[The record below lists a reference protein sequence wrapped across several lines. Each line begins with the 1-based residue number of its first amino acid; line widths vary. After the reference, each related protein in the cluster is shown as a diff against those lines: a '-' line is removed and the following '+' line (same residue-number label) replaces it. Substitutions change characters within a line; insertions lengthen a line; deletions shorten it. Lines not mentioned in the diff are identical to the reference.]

1 MQEFLLGIVEITL
14 GMSLLILLMLML
26 LKFIGGKFTAKCRY
40 ILWTLVMIR
49 LAIPLG
55 FGILPALIE
64 VPVETEPE
72 GKIIAVIPDM
82 EMSAPPQ
89 IIRDPLIY
97 SRDTPVDYIPV
108 PSEPEPF
115 ASESVTEEP
124 ITWEDVKTYIPHI
137 YLIGTAIFLLW
148 NLLSYWIYTAKILH
162 TAKEVYPYTQ
172 KIYEAVC
179 RKKGLSR
186 PPVLLVSPD
195 VSSPAAFGLFRR
207 RIVLPEIEFTEN
219 GLAGTLSHEVTHC
232 RRGDLWIKAVCL
244 LARAL
249 HWFNPLV
256 HLAAFRCEMEM
267 ELSCD
272 ESVLAGCDENTRA
285 AYGEVM
291 LDIIKRCRRNR
302 GALTTHFNPRK
313 NAVKARFTNILYGSG
328 KKRGLWLIAVCLVL
342 CLIAGAI
349 VACQTEE
356 ADIQDETVDERDSV
370 LWTYALSDTEILSYG
385 TDDNDVYYLYA
396 SGRDGGYY
404 PLTEISLDLF
414 QYGSNETLHETLPL
428 HAVSTDTGYL
438 FYLRYHI
445 QHAYFYEF
453 SLTREENR
461 LVFDDIRML
470 TEDEA
475 KELGIY
481 SAEMVTITSLE
492 ELARYLADGII
503 TQGLYDFYYDLL
515 SGKSDIPEYN
525 TLQIE
530 DYTIRFT
537 VPMTGY
543 ASYFSFTVTESGLD
557 TLPPGTYDWQ
567 ILDIREV
574 TVSGRSANHSAYT
587 DIPEVQKLFTFF
599 DGYFAYNTPFFGEA
613 MPHPAIHN
621 YIIEHYGTN
630 GSMDRDE
637 YMQIAEAEFGITDFS
652 SMRLEDWTDENGRL
666 FSGGVGGGWYGEV
679 TEVWEHEESENV
691 HITIQFYADCN
702 YLLKSHKI
710 AYKFGYDGT
719 WQGYSFVS
727 RSVYEPGDMYFAEYG
742 SVYEGITAGEGM
754 QIPLAF
760 PFADMTLTVPA
771 VWENISIVKTSE
783 TGFDIYEKTANEYWN
798 SRDKSNT
805 GGGYVCTVAYYT
817 KEEFAE
823 VEAQFRESEGVDV
836 YAEGFG
842 HSVVLGTD
850 ANYVYTMVEATD
862 VPWDGVPNPS
872 EAQYKQIQYQM
883 QTVLTTFMDE
893 NGITPNPLCP
903 ASIVYT
909 PEIKDTILRET
920 SGNYPTMEAYVT
932 DRMAKETTA
941 QYFAA
946 EPDGSFSN
954 KQKTANVTDTKLL
967 RLEKKGELADLAPE
981 GILECW
987 EYKYLIKL
995 DVPTEE
1001 VMIVGGQQEDDG
1013 WFDLEGQGNHTTV
1026 ALRYPDG
1033 TYTVLRNDVV
1043 ADGIDF
1049 TGYRNSYEEAIYDWY
1064 VTEYGLDLPLYVQD
1078 WINEITLPDTAIMG
1092 NQPVHRFDGEG
1103 WGIYIPIS
1111 TWYQSTDAMENQ
1123 WLWRSSYNTG
1133 STLTVDVFSHSLE
1146 DEYVT
1151 AEKQGYTPAD
1161 STKRVWKNHTDGL
1174 HSCYYYYENPN
1185 GGFWRV
1191 TIEWTDEGVTND
1203 NANIVIEPQILK
1215 LMAEKFVVFGA
1226 ANNADNAL
1234 TVTSPIYL
1242 CDDVYR
1248 SETTPTHGES
1258 TITFPDGLNGYKL
1271 YTCEVLLCTDGCD
1284 PQDVVWRN
1292 FFGYAGGYDLQEM
1305 ELNKTGSYPAKL
1317 YLMEYPEDIVAQI
1330 LSDMEKGGAS
1340 EDEMLAYRNRRWYLY
1355 LLTVD
1360 ADHYACIFLEPEN
1373 MAARP
1378 ENEQEIL
1385 DALVAS
1391 VQISMTQPKYD
1402 TELVS
1407 YPDTD
1412 RVFPVP
1418 EYWEEEQ
1425 IAVLEYTSDPKP
1437 DTGNTPPV
1445 FSFSLYEWLA
1455 YTEND
1460 TGLVWILS
1468 AYTLEDFA
1476 ETAEFWKNTHDTDV
1490 YTQIFSQ
1497 AKYLLGTDTEYAYV
1511 LILPT
1516 DVQFLEKDPVSY
1528 QQYERLQI
1536 SSQTVLGWFM
1546 EENGITPNPTC
1557 PASAVYA
1564 PAEETP
1570 EGIASAF
1577 LNRYLHRV
1585 YTFTE
1590 TAFTEMMDPAY
1601 HTPIAYLQDKVQY
1614 LSYTRQARG
1623 EMAYD
1628 FDVEYYNT
1636 QSTIPAEK
1644 FLACSIRASI
1654 RFRKEPYGEM
1664 VNLEERYIVTL
1675 RETETGWLVTDMMQ
1689 ENDRFDGMYKANGF
1703 DLNALLTEF
1712 DTSLAGD
1719 PDTIWQTF
1727 LDTVVAPYE
1736 ENISSKEFLDL
1747 DGNGIEE
1754 LLLFDL
1760 GNGICEIYT
1769 IEGGEVKCLS
1779 AGQQGSGHSL
1789 LTIYHDNP
1797 TMLAPPSLGAGEYVF
1812 YASGTPEDVSKT
1824 RYKNWFIPSPV
1835 TGGYVLYSTYGNTVS
1850 RTDQYVHFYSGE
1862 DSVRGKFLCVAELS
1876 RFEREAINSNPALGW
1891 ECWHQGEKVSKNQ
1904 YMTAVQECWDILEQR
1919 YGVTYTEEETL
1930 HWFDELRKTPDTS
1943 FDLLADLLE
1952 PLKTENP
1959 QAYMSRTPYGE
1970 EDSDVLYP
1978 VWGFSGASNCAR
1990 SLAVDYT
1997 FEPLTAMEVQETTR
2011 ITLHS
2016 PTEGEWKIHGWVNSK
2031 YIELITGG
2039 RSYFFRA
2046 AYKDNS
2052 EICIGTTLQNWFD
2065 DAEYA
2070 AMPYQA
2076 VIPDTGQGF
2085 LAAAQT
2091 FVESWYGRN
2100 LQVSSGSEHA
2110 FSYVSCSV
2118 RDAQNRDHL
2127 IENGFIG
2134 ENTYTYYITV
2144 IFVGEN
2150 PHAGRDIKATV
2161 AGLYSGE
2168 DPTVPHNAYEFQLN
2182 GYITLEED
2190 GWHGEV
2196 GGTGW

>member
-1 MQEFLLGIVEITL
+1 MNEFFLGILEITA
-14 GMSLLILLMLML
+14 GMSLLILAML
-26 LKFIGGKFTAKCRY
+26 LGLKLIGGKFTAKCRY
-40 ILWTLVMIR
+40 ILWTLVLIR
-49 LAIPLG
+49 LAVPIS

-72 GKIIAVIPDM
+72 GKVIAVIPTP
-82 EMSAPPQ
+82 EQAETSQVKITYPQ
-89 IIRDPLIY
+89 DPLIH
-97 SRDTPVDYIPV
+97 SRESAVEYIPV
-108 PSEPEPF
+108 ISEPEPVPKP
-115 ASESVTEEP
+115 VT
-124 ITWEDVKTYIPHI
+124 WDDVKEYIPHL
-137 YLIGTAIFLLW
+137 YLAGAAVFLLW
-148 NLLSYWIYTAKILH
+148 NLLSYGVYTAKILRSARE
-162 TAKEVYPYTQ
+162 TNEKTVE
-172 KIYEAVC
+172 IYREVC
-179 RKKGLSR
+179 RKKELHH
-186 PPVLLVSPD
+186 PPILLVSPD

-232 RRGDLWIKAVCL
+232 KRGDLWIKAACL
-244 LARAL
+244 LARTF
-249 HWFNPLV
+249 HWFNPLA

-272 ESVLAGCDENTRA
+272 ESVLAGCSEDARA

-302 GALTTHFNPRK
+302 GALTTHFNPKK

-356 ADIQDETVDERDSV
+356 ADIQDETADERDSV

-396 SGRDGGYY
+396 SGGDGGSY

-453 SLTREENR
+453 SLIRKENR

-470 TEDEA
+470 TEEEA

-710 AYKFGYDGT
+710 AYKFGYDRT

-771 VWENISIVKTSE
+771 VWENIAIVKTSE

-798 SRDKSNT
+798 SRDKSNA
-805 GGGYVCTVAYYT
+805 GGGCVCTVAYYT

-967 RLEKKGELADLAPE
+967 RLEKKGELAGLATE

-1033 TYTVLRNDVV
+1033 TYTVLRDANV

-1064 VTEYGLDLPLYVQD
+1064 VTEYGLDLPLYVLD
-1078 WINEITLPDTAIMG
+1078 WINEITLPETDIMG

-1133 STLTVDVFSHSLE
+1133 STLMVDVFSHTLE

-1151 AEKQGYTPAD
+1151 AGKQGYTPAD
-1161 STKRVWKNHTDGL
+1161 STNRVWENHTDGL

-1203 NANIVIEPQILK
+1203 NANIVIEPQILR
-1215 LMAEKFVVFGA
+1215 LMAEKFVVFGSME
-1226 ANNADNAL
+1226 NKTDNAASV
-1234 TVTSPIYL
+1234 TVPVYL

-1248 SETTPTHGES
+1248 SDDTPTHGEY
-1258 TITFPDGLNGYKL
+1258 TITFPHGLGEYL
-1271 YTCEVLLCTDGCD
+1271 LADCELLLCDDDCD
-1284 PQDVVWRN
+1284 PTDVVSRAYWGYGPAWRVDRYVEFSEADGWN
-1292 FFGYAGGYDLQEM
+1292 
-1305 ELNKTGSYPAKL
+1305 YPARRYDTAPPDEIAEQMREQGAPEYEINKREYL
-1317 YLMEYPEDIVAQI
+1317 YLVTLDETHYAYIVLKAKNTDISVKPENETDITDALVKGITMEITGQEPLVISALTEIVTDDRYNADVRIPEVNLGSWSDSINAVIRDPYLEEYESYKSSAAVEWNMYRAEYQVYETEQI
-1330 LSDMEKGGAS
+1330 LSVSVLSHRMGT
-1340 EDEMLAYRNRRWYLY
+1340 YLVY
-1355 LLTVD
+1355 PHVRSVTVD
-1360 ADHYACIFLEPEN
+1360 LTNMTVLTCETLLSSCGVTSDAVMREIIRLIPAFVDAEAPAWPQEITEAYIAPGGNLIVVCTLRYPGRDLEEGMLFYDVTTKQIGLNTSAVSQFDEIDWMNQPEN
-1373 MAARP
+1373 YELDETLLNQYYSDSNVP
-1378 ENEQEIL
+1378 IEI
-1385 DALVAS
+1385 
-1391 VQISMTQPKYD
+1391 
-1402 TELVS
+1402 
-1407 YPDTD
+1407 
-1412 RVFPVP
+1412 VFPV
-1418 EYWEEEQ
+1418 
-1425 IAVLEYTSDPKP
+1425 
-1437 DTGNTPPV
+1437 
-1445 FSFSLYEWLA
+1445 
-1455 YTEND
+1455 
-1460 TGLVWILS
+1460 
-1468 AYTLEDFA
+1468 
-1476 ETAEFWKNTHDTDV
+1476 
-1490 YTQIFSQ
+1490 
-1497 AKYLLGTDTEYAYV
+1497 
-1511 LILPT
+1511 
-1516 DVQFLEKDPVSY
+1516 
-1528 QQYERLQI
+1528 
-1536 SSQTVLGWFM
+1536 
-1546 EENGITPNPTC
+1546 ENGDELVEPEVEMLNV
-1557 PASAVYA
+1557 SAIY
-1564 PAEETP
+1564 
-1570 EGIASAF
+1570 
-1577 LNRYLHRV
+1577 R
-1585 YTFTE
+1585 
-1590 TAFTEMMDPAY
+1590 
-1601 HTPIAYLQDKVQY
+1601 
-1614 LSYTRQARG
+1614 
-1623 EMAYD
+1623 
-1628 FDVEYYNT
+1628 
-1636 QSTIPAEK
+1636 
-1644 FLACSIRASI
+1644 
-1654 RFRKEPYGEM
+1654 
-1664 VNLEERYIVTL
+1664 
-1675 RETETGWLVTDMMQ
+1675 
-1689 ENDRFDGMYKANGF
+1689 
-1703 DLNALLTEF
+1703 
-1712 DTSLAGD
+1712 
-1719 PDTIWQTF
+1719 TF

-1736 ENISSKEFLDL
+1736 NYIASHEFLDL
-1747 DGNGIEE
+1747 DGNGIDE
-1754 LLLFDL
+1754 LILYDL
-1760 GNGICEIYT
+1760 GMGVGEIFT
-1769 IEGGEVKCLS
+1769 IEGGEVR
-1779 AGQQGSGHSL
+1779 SL
-1789 LTIYHDNP
+1789 YTGDHILTHYSDDRKA
-1797 TMLAPPSLGAGEYVF
+1797 LAPPSLGAGEYVF
-1812 YASGTPEDVSKT
+1812 YASRTPEDVSKA
-1824 RYKNWFIPSPV
+1824 RYKNWFVPSPT

-1850 RTDQYVHFYSGE
+1850 RNDHYYYFYSGE
-1862 DSVRGKFLCVAELS
+1862 DSVLGKVLCVAELS
-1876 RFEREAINSNPALGW
+1876 RFTLEAINSNPALGW
-1891 ECWHQGEKVSKNQ
+1891 ECWHQGEKVTKNQ
-1904 YMTAVQECWDILEQR
+1904 YMDRLEECWNILEQT
-1919 YGVTYTEEETL
+1919 YGVTYTEEETNHHL
-1930 HWFDELRKTPDTS
+1930 DELRKTPETS
-1943 FDLLADLLE
+1943 FELLADLLDT
-1952 PLKTENP
+1952 LKTEDP
-1959 QAYMSRTPYGE
+1959 QAYISRGLYGE
-1970 EDSDVLYP
+1970 IDPANRYAA
-1978 VWGFSGASNCAR
+1978 WGFYGDNAFAE
-1990 SLAVDYT
+1990 SLAVNYT
-1997 FEPLTAMEVQETTR
+1997 FEPLTAMEVQETAMY
-2011 ITLHS
+2011 TLYS
-2016 PTEGEWKIHGWVNSK
+2016 PTEGEWMIQGWVNSS
-2031 YIELITGG
+2031 YIELVAGG
-2039 RSYFFRA
+2039 QSYFFRA
-2046 AYKDNS
+2046 AYKNNS
-2052 EICIGTTLQNWFD
+2052 GIFFGDTLKNWFD

-2070 AMPYQA
+2070 ATPYQA

-2091 FVESWYGRN
+2091 FAESWYGRN
-2100 LQVSSGSEHA
+2100 LQVSSGSEYA

-2144 IFVGEN
+2144 IFVPEN
-2150 PHAGRDIKATV
+2150 PHAGRGLMATV
-2161 AGLYSGE
+2161 AGPYSGE
-2168 DPTVPHNAYEFQLN
+2168 DPTVPDNAYEFQLN